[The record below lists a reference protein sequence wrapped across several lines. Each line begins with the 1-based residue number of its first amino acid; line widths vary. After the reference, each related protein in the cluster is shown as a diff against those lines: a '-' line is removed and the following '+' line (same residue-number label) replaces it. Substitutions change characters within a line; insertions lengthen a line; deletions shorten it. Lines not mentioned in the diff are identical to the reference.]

1 MSMKQTF
8 YRSVAVTGLAGLLG
22 AAPAQLNAQSTI
34 AINNDDIAG
43 VVTGPNGPDSADCG
57 RRTRLARA
65 SGRHLST
72 WSPAVPSGSSR
83 LATFLYSAV
92 GPSL

>member
-34 AINNDDIAG
+34 AVNNDDIGG
-43 VVTGPNGPDSADCG
+43 VVTGRTG
-57 RRTRLARA
+57 RRAA
-65 SGRHLST
+65 SG
-72 WSPAVPSGSSR
+72 
-83 LATFLYSAV
+83 
-92 GPSL
+92 

>member
-34 AINNDDIAG
+34 AINNDDIGG
-43 VVTGPNGPDSADCG
+43 VVRPERAGG
-57 RRTRLARA
+57 RYELP
-65 SGRHLST
+65 ST
-72 WSPAVPSGSSR
+72 VGGTWLVP
-83 LATFLYSAV
+83 
-92 GPSL
+92 